1 MEETKQKIRIYALQN
16 AVRHG
21 KPPRADAVLKQIL
34 GEHQELRKE
43 AKQVY
48 VQVKT
53 EIERIEA
60 MSKEVRAEE
69 LNNIA
74 PELVEG
80 QKEHDKEV
88 REFGLPDLPRAEGE
102 KVVMRFAPNPNGA
115 ATLGST
121 RGIIV
126 NSEYARRYNGKFILR
141 FDDTDPVVKRP
152 LLEAYDWY
160 LEDCDWL
167 DARPD
172 EVVVASERIDLY
184 YKYAEELIE
193 KGVAYVCFCPAEV
206 FKNIKDRKDSCP
218 DRAASIETNAENWR
232 KMLDGV
238 YEEKEAVLRIKTD
251 MAAKDPALRDWVA
264 FRILKKDHPRVGNR
278 YEVWPNLDFESAIED
293 HLLGITHI
301 VRGKDL
307 MKSETRQQFLYDH
320 LGWQYPVTKHW
331 GKIKMQEFGKFSTS
345 ELRKR
350 IEQGEYEGW
359 DDPRLP
365 TLKAL
370 RRRGFQPE
378 AIRKF
383 FISLGVSQTDIA
395 VSMKNMYAENRKAVD
410 ADASPYFFVP
420 EPAVEMQL
428 LGEGPFV
435 AEGTIYSL
443 RKGALPPG
451 TRLTEAFAAKYGTQ
465 KHMKMKTE
473 SPVYISDEDSV
484 DLQEGQKI
492 RLKYLGP
499 VEIVSTKPLVA
510 RDIRKDIKKD
520 AQTVAGMHVIL
531 WAPSSW
537 IKITVKRPDGRTDEG
552 IGASQ
557 IASKLGNVVQFERYG
572 FVRIDSVTDNEVVA
586 YFTH

>member
-21 KPPRADAVLKQIL
+21 KPPRADAVLKQVL

-48 VQVKT
+48 ALVKT

-60 MSKEVRAEE
+60 MSTEERAEE
-69 LNNIA
+69 LNSIA

-88 REFGLPDLPRAEGE
+88 REFGLPDLPHTEGE

-301 VRGKDL
+301 IRGKDL

-345 ELRKR
+345 ELRRR
-350 IEQGEYEGW
+350 IEEGEYEGW
-359 DDPRLP
+359 DDPKLP

-383 FISLGVSQTDIA
+383 FIAMGITQTDIA
-395 VSMKNMYAENRKAVD
+395 VSMKNLYAENRKAVD
-410 ADASPYFFVP
+410 ALAARFFFVP
-420 EPAVEMQL
+420 EPVEMKL
-428 LGEGPFV
+428 SLMNGDSFV
-435 AEGTIYSL
+435 AKALKHPS
-443 RKGALPPG
+443 GADYREIRTG
-451 TRLTEAFAAKYGTQ
+451 NT
-465 KHMKMKTE
+465 
-473 SPVYISDEDSV
+473 VYIAGGDYAKLKVGE
-484 DLQEGQKI
+484 KI
-492 RLKYLGP
+492 RLKYLCT
-499 VEIVSTKPLVA
+499 VEIEGINPLAAKAIDTELKVP
-510 RDIRKDIKKD
+510 
-520 AQTVAGMHVIL
+520 VIH
-531 WAPSSW
+531 WAPTDS
-537 IKITVKRPDGRTDEG
+537 IKVNVKKPEGLEEG
-552 IGASQ
+552 IGEPL
-557 IASKLGNVVQFERYG
+557 IASELGNVVQFERYG